1 MNKKIIII
9 IAVSLAIILIG
20 VAVVFAIKNSND
32 TSKGDE
38 AVKDDSDKDIIS
50 SESDDL
56 ETTGVIDSEFKET
69 EREEVETD
77 EPSDESTSVTE
88 KETQPSDKEP
98 ADTKPAE
105 TKPADTKPA
114 DTKPA
119 ETKPAE
125 TKPADTKPAETKP
138 ADTKPADTKPADTK
152 PVETKPVAP
161 DRNEFASAD
170 FTIYDGD
177 GNKVRLSDFAGK
189 PIILNFWASWC
200 VPCKK
205 EMPDFNEKYLE
216 YGDEIQFLM
225 VDFARDDKIED
236 AQKYVSDMGFEFPV
250 YYDIDGDAFL
260 AYEITAFPTTIVFDA
275 DGNVV
280 DRYRGTI
287 SGETL
292 QSVIDK
298 ILD

>member
-9 IAVSLAIILIG
+9 IAISLAIILIG
-20 VAVVFAIKNSND
+20 VAVVFAINNSNH

-56 ETTGVIDSEFKET
+56 ETTEVIDSDFKET
-69 EREEVETD
+69 ECEDVETD
-77 EPSDESTSVTE
+77 EPSDESTYVTE

-98 ADTKPAE
+98 AE
-105 TKPADTKPA
+105 TKAPLK
-114 DTKPA
+114 
-119 ETKPAE
+119 
-125 TKPADTKPAETKP
+125 
-138 ADTKPADTKPADTK
+138 KPADTKPADTK
-152 PVETKPVAP
+152 PVETKPVETKPVETKPVVP

-177 GNKVRLSDFAGK
+177 GNKVHLSDFAGK

-236 AQKYVSDMGFEFPV
+236 AKEYVSDMGFEFPV

-260 AYEITAFPTTIVFDA
+260 AYEITAFPTTIAFDA

-280 DRYRGTI
+280 DRYRGTM
-287 SGETL
+287 SEETL

-298 ILD
+298 LLD

>member
-9 IAVSLAIILIG
+9 IAISLAIILIG
-20 VAVVFAIKNSND
+20 VAVVFAINNSNH

-56 ETTGVIDSEFKET
+56 ETTGVIDSDFKET
-69 EREEVETD
+69 EREDVETD

-98 ADTKPAE
+98 AE
-105 TKPADTKPA
+105 TKAPLQKPT
-114 DTKPA
+114 D
-119 ETKPAE
+119 
-125 TKPADTKPAETKP
+125 TKP

-152 PVETKPVAP
+152 PVETKPVETKPVETKPVVP

-177 GNKVRLSDFAGK
+177 GNKVHLSDFAGK

-236 AQKYVSDMGFEFPV
+236 AKKYVSDMGFEFPV

-260 AYEITAFPTTIVFDA
+260 AYEITAFPTTIAFDA

-280 DRYRGTI
+280 DRYRGTM
-287 SGETL
+287 SEETL

-298 ILD
+298 LLD

>member
-9 IAVSLAIILIG
+9 IAISLAIILIG
-20 VAVVFAIKNSND
+20 VAVVFAINNSNH

-56 ETTGVIDSEFKET
+56 ETTGVIDSDFKDT
-69 EREEVETD
+69 EREDVETD

-88 KETQPSDKEP
+88 KETHPSDKEP
-98 ADTKPAE
+98 AETKAPLK
-105 TKPADTKPA
+105 KPAD
-114 DTKPA
+114 
-119 ETKPAE
+119 
-125 TKPADTKPAETKP
+125 TKP
-138 ADTKPADTKPADTK
+138 ADTKPADTKPADTKPANTKPADTKPVETKPVETK

-177 GNKVRLSDFAGK
+177 GNKVHLSDFAGK

-236 AQKYVSDMGFEFPV
+236 AKKYVSDMGFDFPV

-260 AYEITAFPTTIVFDA
+260 AYEITAFPTTIAFDA

-280 DRYRGTI
+280 DRYRGTM
-287 SGETL
+287 SEETL

-298 ILD
+298 LLD